1 MCDTVHWVDQE
12 WPCTLKKALVKVW
25 AIYEEERD
33 SRIHGNVEYASTKNY
48 QLVLQK
54 RDLEKRN
61 LELHKQL
68 GDTLEYVAE
77 ATSHE
82 LEVAKRQETELQVA
96 SLKEEKKKLELEMAR
111 RQKAEED
118 VATLMEE
125 KKKLEVEVAK
135 RLETE
140 GRVATLKEEKRQ
152 LEYYV
157 SDLLK
162 LHHVHKDKMKKIAEM
177 GVE

>member
-1 MCDTVHWVDQE
+1 MCDIVYWVDQE
-12 WPCTLKKALVKVW
+12 WPCTLKKSLVKIW
-25 AIYEEERD
+25 TMYEEERD
-33 SRIHGNVEYASTKNY
+33 SRIHGNVEYATKNY

-54 RDLEKRN
+54 RDLEKKN

-82 LEVAKRQETELQVA
+82 LEVAKRQEAKLQVA
-96 SLKEEKKKLELEMAR
+96 SLKEEKKKLEFEMAR
-111 RQKAEED
+111 RLKAEED

-125 KKKLEVEVAK
+125 KKKVEVEVAK
-135 RLETE
+135 RLQAE
-140 GRVATLKEEKRQ
+140 GIIASLKEEKRH

-157 SDLLK
+157 ADLLK
-162 LHHVHKDKMKKIAEM
+162 AHHVHKEKMKKIAEM
-177 GVE
+177 CAE